1 VDWPNAIQIIFI
13 GLLTGTL
20 IGSVGVGGILLAP
33 FLVYFMGTELHI
45 ALATSSF
52 SFLFTGIV
60 GTIVYARRKSIHWP
74 DVIWIAIGVIPAA
87 FLGARVN
94 VFLSSAALT
103 VILAVL
109 ILFSGYNALSKS
121 SRIQVSHRELNTVAL
136 VMIGVVVGFG
146 SALTGTG
153 GPVILLPILLLFG
166 SLPLA
171 AVGIS
176 QAVQVPIA
184 VFASTGYY
192 LYGQIDLPLGITL
205 GIVQSFGVIAGGIIA
220 HILPRERL
228 RAVIGVTLI
237 GVGIIMV
244 GRLFI

>member
-1 VDWPNAIQIIFI
+1 MNWSIAIQIIFI

-33 FLVYFMGTELHI
+33 FLVYFVGIELHT

-52 SFLFTGIV
+52 SFLFAGIV
-60 GTIVYARRKSIHWP
+60 GTIIYARSKSIRWP
-74 DVIWIAIGVIPAA
+74 DVIWIAIGVIPGA

-94 VFLSSAALT
+94 VILSSSALT
-103 VILAVL
+103 AILAVL
-109 ILFSGYNALSKS
+109 IIFSGYNALSIS
-121 SRIQVSHRELNTVAL
+121 SRGHVSHRELKKIPL
-136 VMIGVVVGFG
+136 VLIGIVVGFG

-166 SLPLA
+166 FLPLA

-192 LYGQIDLPLGITL
+192 MYGQIDLPLGITL
-205 GIVQSFGVIAGGIIA
+205 GVVQAIGVVAGGIIA
-220 HILPRERL
+220 HNLPRGRL

-237 GVGIIMV
+237 GVGILMV